1 MSLMILICFKHTCR
15 VCQSALSAFNFIL
28 HENNISQ
35 TLVELGQFLII
46 FYNYMIDEQN
56 TGPPSLAYA
65 QYQEYQLSL
74 FET

>member
-1 MSLMILICFKHTCR
+1 MQGLS
-15 VCQSALSAFNFIL
+15 VSAISFNFVL

-35 TLVELGQFLII
+35 GLVESGQFLII
-46 FYNYMIDEQN
+46 FLNMIDKQN
-56 TGPPSLAYA
+56 TGPHCSGNA